1 MNLLTIPNRAKET
14 AESHLDVHRDDA
26 SRAFVITR
34 SGVTLFE
41 VLIVLAILAAVAGIV
56 IPSFDA
62 MVGSRRIKNSADR
75 LFNELSEA
83 RVKAMK
89 TGQAQVF
96 KATLQGGEYSIT
108 PWLGSYDSADA
119 SAGATVTDGAGGVVE
134 TSAGAK
140 GGVSTSEVNTED
152 DIKQLDDRIQF
163 FAVDTLIDTRSASA
177 IESEGGTVPGVA
189 GAAGA
194 GSGESN
200 PVMLYPDGSGT
211 TAQIVIADER
221 GRRMVV
227 QIRGVTGQ
235 ISIFKTSSVDP
246 STLGTT
252 P

>member
-1 MNLLTIPNRAKET
+1 MNLLTTPNRANRT
-14 AESHLDVHRDDA
+14 AGSHRDGA
-26 SRAFVITR
+26 SRSFLIAR
-34 SGVTLFE
+34 AGVTLFE

-83 RVKAMK
+83 RVKAMR
-89 TGQAQVF
+89 TGQAQVL
-96 KATLQGGEYSIT
+96 KATLQGRSYSIT

-119 SAGATVTDGAGGVVE
+119 SAGATVTDGTGGVVE

-140 GGVSTSEVNTED
+140 GGVGTSEVNTAD
-152 DIKQLDDRIQF
+152 DIRELDDRIQF
-163 FAVDTLIDTRSASA
+163 FAVDTLIDSRNASA
-177 IESEGGTVPGVA
+177 IESEGGTVPGVGVSATA
-189 GAAGA
+189 GAA
-194 GSGESN
+194 SGESN
-200 PVMLYPDGSGT
+200 PVMLYPDGSAT